1 MKFPFIKQPDS
12 KLCGPACL
20 TSICRYYGKFI
31 GLIFLFLLASYFY
44 YIYHIPILMFVILTD
59 LFK

>member
-20 TSICRYYGKFI
+20 TSTCRYYGKFI

-44 YIYHIPILMFVILTD
+44 YIYHIPILMK
-59 LFK
+59 LF